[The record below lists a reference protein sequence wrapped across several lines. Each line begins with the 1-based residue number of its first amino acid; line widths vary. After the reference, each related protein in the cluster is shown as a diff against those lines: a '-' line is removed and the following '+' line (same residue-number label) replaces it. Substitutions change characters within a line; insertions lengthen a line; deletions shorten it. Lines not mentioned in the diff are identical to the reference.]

1 MNTEK
6 QDLSGQIALITGA
19 SRGIGAAIALEL
31 ASRGAHIIALART
44 IGGLEELDDK
54 IKALG
59 GAATL
64 LPMDLNRLDKIDT
77 IGPGIAQRFGR
88 LDMFIGNAAMLGP
101 LSPVGHVTPKD
112 WEKVMAVNFMANV
125 RLVRTL
131 DPLLRASPAG
141 LAAFVITGL
150 LMKPGAYWGPYIA
163 SKAALNAFAQVYAQE
178 VKQTHL
184 RVKTF
189 DPGIVQT
196 SMLDEAFPGGFQGQ
210 TTSAQEAAQKFM
222 RDML

>member
-1 MNTEK
+1 MALDQLGLYVTITATRFVNAEYFGHGFNARLQVTYHRHT
-6 QDLSGQIALITGA
+6 IARL
-19 SRGIGAAIALEL
+19 RDFYRQREPQL
-31 ASRGAHIIALART
+31 
-44 IGGLEELDDK
+44 
-54 IKALG
+54 
-59 GAATL
+59 TL

-163 SKAALNAFAQVYAQE
+163 SKAALNAFAQVYADE
-178 VKQTHL
+178 VKQTQL

-189 DPGIVQT
+189 DPGLVQT
-196 SMLDEAFPGGFQGQ
+196 AMLDEAFPGGFQGK
-210 TTSAQEAAQKFM
+210 TTNTQEAAQKFM